1 MRILKALVLALTLAF
16 LSAPAWGDS
25 APPDPNII
33 MAGGGGS
40 QDTTAGGSAADP
52 IFVTDYSVTDFR
64 LTGPPDTLPG
74 TLLYT
79 ALYVEVV
86 SNLSETNSQFA
97 AEDFTCTAVP
107 PTSTSC
113 GFISP
118 QGLFS
123 YIPEGFSNVASCTD
137 YSGATI
143 ACPAVEAV
151 FYGAFTDDEDIRISV
166 VPEPAT
172 MLLLLVGLAFF
183 FAFAFK
189 KRRTILA

>member
-25 APPDPNII
+25 APPDPSII
-33 MAGGGGS
+33 LAGGGGS
-40 QDTTAGGSAADP
+40 QPTTAGGSAADP

-64 LTGPPDTLPG
+64 LTDPALESAP
-74 TLLYT
+74 YT
-79 ALYVEVV
+79 TLYVEVV

-97 AEDFTCTAVP
+97 TEGFTCVAVP
-107 PTSTSC
+107 PTSTGC
-113 GFISP
+113 GFMTP
-118 QGLFS
+118 QGLFNN
-123 YIPEGFSNVASCTD
+123 IPDGLSSNVTSCTD
-137 YSGATI
+137 YSGAII
-143 ACPAVEAV
+143 ACPAVEAE
-151 FYGAFTDDEDIRISV
+151 FYGTFTYDEDIRISV

-183 FAFAFK
+183 FTFAFK

>member
-1 MRILKALVLALTLAF
+1 MRIVKVLLLVLALAF
-16 LSAPAWGDS
+16 LSAPAWGDG
-25 APPDPNII
+25 APPDPRII
-33 MAGGGGS
+33 LAGGGGS
-40 QDTTAGGSAADP
+40 ISTSAGGTAADP
-52 IFVTDYSVTDFR
+52 IFVTDYSVTDFL
-64 LTGPPDTLPG
+64 LTGPSGTLPG
-74 TLLYT
+74 ALLYT

-113 GFISP
+113 GFVSP
-118 QGLFS
+118 QGLFG
-123 YIPEGFSNVASCTD
+123 YIPEGFSNVTSCTSF
-137 YSGATI
+137 SGPAI

-151 FYGAFTDDEDIRISV
+151 FYGNFTDGEDIRISV

-172 MLLLLVGLAFF
+172 MLLVFVGLAVFF
-183 FAFAFK
+183 VFGFK